1 MIVLGTVQFI
11 ATVLG
16 LVTAALM
23 IVFRRF
29 GPASPLLGFFLFPA
43 SLSASALALT
53 SVSDGWTLEA
63 AMRLSFSLLVA
74 AAPLGAIVSYTINRE
89 HYLRYLSERRVS
101 TVLMILAAIV
111 LIA

>member
-1 MIVLGTVQFI
+1 MMVLGTVHFI

-16 LVTAALM
+16 LVTAALL

-29 GPASPLLGFFLFPA
+29 GPASRLLGLFLVPA

-53 SVSDGWTLEA
+53 SVSDSWTLEA
-63 AMRLSFSLLVA
+63 AMRLAFALLVA

-89 HYLRYLSERRVS
+89 HYLQYLSERRIS
-101 TVLMILAAIV
+101 TVLMIL
-111 LIA
+111 